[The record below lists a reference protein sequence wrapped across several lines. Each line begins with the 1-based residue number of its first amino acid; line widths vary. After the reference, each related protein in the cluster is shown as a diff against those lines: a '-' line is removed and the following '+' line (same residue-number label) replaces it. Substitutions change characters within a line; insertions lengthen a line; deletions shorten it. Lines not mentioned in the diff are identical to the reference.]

1 MQTKPSSTNSSE
13 PEDVVAPQTPTETT
27 ATVNNNTEA
36 VAADNAAAAA
46 DVGADE
52 AEDDPA
58 TLLNF
63 TKVDNL
69 DQERR
74 VFELY
79 KSILIYIL
87 SDLEKQTTLQ
97 QDLELLGSEDLTNW
111 QMKIAVIYRSERK
124 KIIHAQLHLVT
135 WMQHVLQVCDQGPAA
150 DEFPQYFK
158 FITFGR
164 TAFEIKLLD

>member
-1 MQTKPSSTNSSE
+1 M
-13 PEDVVAPQTPTETT
+13 A
-27 ATVNNNTEA
+27 A
-36 VAADNAAAAA
+36 AADNAAA
-46 DVGADE
+46 DVGAGARTDE

-63 TKVDNL
+63 TKIDNL

-87 SDLEKQTTLQ
+87 ADLEKQTTLQ

-135 WMQHVLQVCDQGPAA
+135 WMQHVLQVCD
-150 DEFPQYFK
+150 
-158 FITFGR
+158 
-164 TAFEIKLLD
+164 